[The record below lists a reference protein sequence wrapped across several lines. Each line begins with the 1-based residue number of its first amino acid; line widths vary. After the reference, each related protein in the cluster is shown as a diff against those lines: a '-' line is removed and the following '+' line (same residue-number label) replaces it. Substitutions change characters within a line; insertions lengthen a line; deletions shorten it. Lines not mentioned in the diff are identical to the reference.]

1 MEQDIKGKIIEVLAN
16 CGMIYLDSD
25 DDLPIDMDS
34 LQWVSFIVEIEEMF
48 DIAMDD
54 DILTKDNISIN
65 EIIDIVEQYLYK
77 Q

>member
-1 MEQDIKGKIIEVLAN
+1 
-16 CGMIYLDSD
+16 MIYLDSD